1 MSDQEKLL
9 KQLAVAIEDIIIAQ
23 NNQPPDKRSFGKLKN
38 LCKNCSKNVT
48 GVDNGLS
55 KVLDLAQ
62 QILKDGSL
70 CYDYKGLEECRTFVL
85 NENSDISD
93 LFGSASIEG
102 WLQLHLSSQVQTF
115 L

>member
-1 MSDQEKLL
+1 MYGKAEGIADHYWPW
-9 KQLAVAIEDIIIAQ
+9 AVFYIH
-23 NNQPPDKRSFGKLKN
+23 
-38 LCKNCSKNVT
+38 
-48 GVDNGLS
+48 DNGLS

-85 NENSDISD
+85 NENIDISD